1 VDLNAGASSA
11 KKTEFD
17 ISFGQV
23 QPNRL
28 YLTPIHK
35 TNITCR
41 VTANLASS
49 TDGSYL
55 FGGKHGIG
63 IAQRDSSEYRY
74 IKRFWNDEEVAKG
87 YENSLRANDGA
98 VDSQGRFW
106 VGTVNDPAVT
116 GGKFDPVGMSE

>member
-1 VDLNAGASSA
+1 MQALLLQRKLNSTSHSGKSILIDRNHL
-11 KKTEFD
+11 E
-17 ISFGQV
+17 
-23 QPNRL
+23 
-28 YLTPIHK
+28 

-41 VTANLASS
+41 VTANLVSS

-116 GGKFDPVGMSE
+116 GGKFDPVGMLELFQFK